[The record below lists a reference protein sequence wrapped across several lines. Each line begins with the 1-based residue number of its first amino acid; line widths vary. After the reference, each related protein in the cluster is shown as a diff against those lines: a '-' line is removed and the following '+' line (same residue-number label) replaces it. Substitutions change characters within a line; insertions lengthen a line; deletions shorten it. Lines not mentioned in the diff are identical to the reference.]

1 MPYPAY
7 PFCFGKMNL
16 IVREF
21 AKIAFD
27 EAGYNVIGFDLNRER
42 IDQLVNNI
50 DKTNEINE
58 KRLLKSKV
66 KFTVDENKLGNATFH
81 IVTVPTPI
89 DEYNKPDFKYIITAS
104 ELLGKIIKKDHIV
117 VYESTVYPGA
127 TEEIAIPI
135 LESISGMKINKDFS
149 VGYSPERIN
158 PADPKHTFEN
168 IKKIVSASNSIALQ
182 KIEQVYSD
190 VVKAGIYTTS
200 TIKVAEAAKVI
211 ENTQRDLNI
220 AFMNELVK
228 IFNAM
233 ELNTYEVL
241 EAASTKWNFL
251 NFRPGLV
258 GGHCIGVDPYYLIH
272 KSQQVGI
279 IPDLLLSSRKIN
291 DSMSDYFANNILNI
305 LNYNK
310 IDMVSAKILILGI
323 TFKEDCP
330 DTRNSKVVD
339 LINEIKSF
347 RSKVDVYDPIANKH
361 EIRKEFDID
370 LIDKPKVNTYE
381 LVVIAVGH
389 QFFKNLGGKK
399 IRDFCK
405 KNGIIFDLKNTI
417 PKNETDYSL

>member
-1 MPYPAY
+1 MKKPTISVIGLGYVGLP
-7 PFCFGKMNL
+7 
-16 IVREF
+16 VS
-21 AKIAFD
+21 IAFD
-27 EAGYNVIGFDLNRER
+27 EAGYNVIGFDLNKER

-58 KRLLKSKV
+58 KRLLKSKI
-66 KFTVDENKLGNATFH
+66 KFTVDENELGNATFH

-89 DEYNKPDFKYIITAS
+89 DEYNKPDFKYIIIAS
-104 ELLGKIIKKDHIV
+104 ELMGKIIKKDHIV

-168 IKKIVSASNSIALQ
+168 IKKIVSASNSIALE
-182 KIEQVYSD
+182 KIEKVYAD
-190 VVKAGIYTTS
+190 VVKAGIFSTS

-305 LNYNK
+305 LNDNK
-310 IDMVSAKILILGI
+310 IDIVSAKILILGI

-347 RSKVDVYDPIANKH
+347 RSKVDVYDPIANKN

-389 QFFKNLGGKK
+389 QLFKNLGGKK
-399 IRDFCK
+399 IRTFCK

>member
-1 MPYPAY
+1 MKKPTISVIGLGYVGLP
-7 PFCFGKMNL
+7 
-16 IVREF
+16 VS
-21 AKIAFD
+21 IAFD
-27 EAGYNVIGFDLNRER
+27 EAGYNVIGFDLNKER

-58 KRLLKSKV
+58 KRLLKSKI
-66 KFTVDENKLGNATFH
+66 KFTVDENELGNATFH

-89 DEYNKPDFKYIITAS
+89 DEYNKPDFKYIIIAS
-104 ELLGKIIKKDHIV
+104 ELMGKIIKKDHIV

-135 LESISGMKINKDFS
+135 LENISGMKINKDFS

-168 IKKIVSASNSIALQ
+168 IKKIVSASNSIALE
-182 KIEQVYSD
+182 KIEKVYAD
-190 VVKAGIYTTS
+190 VVKAGIFSTS

-305 LNYNK
+305 LNDNK
-310 IDMVSAKILILGI
+310 IDIVNAKILILGI

-347 RSKVDVYDPIANKH
+347 RSKVDVYDPIANKN

-370 LIDKPKVNTYE
+370 LVDKPKVNTYE

-389 QFFKNLGGKK
+389 QLFKNLGGKK
-399 IRDFCK
+399 IRTFCK

>member
-1 MPYPAY
+1 MKKPTISVIGLGYVGLP
-7 PFCFGKMNL
+7 
-16 IVREF
+16 VS
-21 AKIAFD
+21 IAFD
-27 EAGYNVIGFDLNRER
+27 EAGYNVIGFDLNKER

-66 KFTVDENKLGNATFH
+66 KFTVDENELGNATFH

-104 ELLGKIIKKDHIV
+104 EFLGKIIKKDHIV

-135 LESISGMKINKDFS
+135 LESISGMKINKDFF

-168 IKKIVSASNSIALQ
+168 IKKIVSASNPIALE

-190 VVKAGIYTTS
+190 VVQAGIYTTS
-200 TIKVAEAAKVI
+200 SIKVAEAAKVI

-291 DSMSDYFANNILNI
+291 DRMSDYIANKVLNI
-305 LNYNK
+305 LNDNK
-310 IDMVSAKILILGI
+310 IDMVNAKILILGI

-330 DTRNSKVVD
+330 DTRNSKVVN

-347 RSKVDVYDPIANKH
+347 RSKVDVYDPVANKN

-370 LIDKPKVNTYE
+370 LIDNPKVNTYE

-399 IRDFCK
+399 IRNFCK
-405 KNGIIFDLKNTI
+405 TNGIIFDLKNTI

>member
-1 MPYPAY
+1 MKKPTISVIGLGYVGLP
-7 PFCFGKMNL
+7 
-16 IVREF
+16 VS
-21 AKIAFD
+21 IAFD
-27 EAGYNVIGFDLNRER
+27 EAGYNVIGFDLNKER

-58 KRLLKSKV
+58 KRLLKSKI
-66 KFTVDENKLGNATFH
+66 KFTVDENELGNATFH

-89 DEYNKPDFKYIITAS
+89 DEYNKPDFKYIIIAS
-104 ELLGKIIKKDHIV
+104 ELMGKIIKKDHIV

-168 IKKIVSASNSIALQ
+168 IKKIVSASNSIALE
-182 KIEQVYSD
+182 KIEKVYAD
-190 VVKAGIYTTS
+190 VVKAGIFSTS

-305 LNYNK
+305 LNDNK
-310 IDMVSAKILILGI
+310 IDIVSAKILILGI

-347 RSKVDVYDPIANKH
+347 RSKVDVYDPIANKN

-370 LIDKPKVNTYE
+370 LIDKPKVNKYE

-389 QFFKNLGGKK
+389 QLFKNLGGKK
-399 IRDFCK
+399 IRTFCK

-417 PKNETDYSL
+417 PKNESDYSL

>member
-1 MPYPAY
+1 MKKPTISVIGLGYVGLP
-7 PFCFGKMNL
+7 
-16 IVREF
+16 VS
-21 AKIAFD
+21 IAFD
-27 EAGYNVIGFDLNRER
+27 EAGYNVIGFDLNKER

-58 KRLLKSKV
+58 KRLLKSKI
-66 KFTVDENKLGNATFH
+66 KFTVDENELRNATFH

-89 DEYNKPDFKYIITAS
+89 DEYNKPDFKYIIIAS
-104 ELLGKIIKKDHIV
+104 ELMGKIIKKDHIV

-168 IKKIVSASNSIALQ
+168 IKKIVSASNSIALE
-182 KIEQVYSD
+182 KIEKVYAD
-190 VVKAGIYTTS
+190 VVKAGIFSTS

-305 LNYNK
+305 LNDNK
-310 IDMVSAKILILGI
+310 IDIVSAKILILGI

-347 RSKVDVYDPIANKH
+347 RSKVDVYDPIANKN

-389 QFFKNLGGKK
+389 QLFKNLGGKK
-399 IRDFCK
+399 IRTFCK

>member
-1 MPYPAY
+1 MKKPTISVIGLGYVGLP
-7 PFCFGKMNL
+7 
-16 IVREF
+16 VS
-21 AKIAFD
+21 IAFD
-27 EAGYNVIGFDLNRER
+27 EAGYNVIGFDLNKER

-58 KRLLKSKV
+58 KRLLKSKI
-66 KFTVDENKLGNATFH
+66 KFTVDENELGNATFH

-89 DEYNKPDFKYIITAS
+89 DEYNKPDFKYIIIAS
-104 ELLGKIIKKDHIV
+104 ELMGKIIKKDHIV

-168 IKKIVSASNSIALQ
+168 IKKIVSASNSIALE
-182 KIEQVYSD
+182 KIEKVYAD
-190 VVKAGIYTTS
+190 VVKAGIFSTS

-305 LNYNK
+305 LNDNK
-310 IDMVSAKILILGI
+310 IDIVSAKILILGI

-347 RSKVDVYDPIANKH
+347 RSKVDVYDPIANKN

-370 LIDKPKVNTYE
+370 LIDKPKVNKYE

-389 QFFKNLGGKK
+389 QLFKNLGGKK
-399 IRDFCK
+399 IRTFCK

>member
-1 MPYPAY
+1 MKKPTISVIGLGYVGLP
-7 PFCFGKMNL
+7 
-16 IVREF
+16 VS
-21 AKIAFD
+21 IAFD
-27 EAGYNVIGFDLNRER
+27 EAGYNVIGFDLNKER
-42 IDQLVNNI
+42 IDQLINNI

-66 KFTVDENKLGNATFH
+66 RFTFDENELGKATFH

-104 ELLGKIIKKDHIV
+104 ELLGKIIKKNHIV

-168 IKKIVSASNSIALQ
+168 IKKIVSASNSIALG

-291 DSMSDYFANNILNI
+291 DRMSDYIANKILNI
-305 LNYNK
+305 LNDNK
-310 IDMVSAKILILGI
+310 IDMVNAKILILGI

-347 RSKVDVYDPIANKH
+347 RSKVDVYDPFANKN
-361 EIRKEFDID
+361 EIRKFSWKKKSNVDPNDCAAHGALHTTGNAISALESR
-370 LIDKPKVNTYE
+370 
-381 LVVIAVGH
+381 LV
-389 QFFKNLGGKK
+389 
-399 IRDFCK
+399 
-405 KNGIIFDLKNTI
+405 
-417 PKNETDYSL
+417 E

>member
-1 MPYPAY
+1 MVDND
-7 PFCFGKMNL
+7 GKL
-16 IVREF
+16 EGGAERPGKDF
-21 AKIAFD
+21 YKS
-27 EAGYNVIGFDLNRER
+27 EA
-42 IDQLVNNI
+42 
-50 DKTNEINE
+50 
-58 KRLLKSKV
+58 
-66 KFTVDENKLGNATFH
+66 
-81 IVTVPTPI
+81 
-89 DEYNKPDFKYIITAS
+89 
-104 ELLGKIIKKDHIV
+104 
-117 VYESTVYPGA
+117 
-127 TEEIAIPI
+127 EIAYI
-135 LESISGMKINKDFS
+135 KAVNK
-149 VGYSPERIN
+149 
-158 PADPKHTFEN
+158 
-168 IKKIVSASNSIALQ
+168 
-182 KIEQVYSD
+182 
-190 VVKAGIYTTS
+190 S
-200 TIKVAEAAKVI
+200 TKKVAEAAKVI

-291 DSMSDYFANNILNI
+291 DRMSDYIANKILNI
-305 LNYNK
+305 LNDNK
-310 IDMVSAKILILGI
+310 IDMVNAKILILGI

-339 LINEIKSF
+339 LVNEIKSF
-347 RSKVDVYDPIANKH
+347 RSEVDVYDPIANKN

-370 LIDKPKVNTYE
+370 LIDKPKMYTYE

-399 IRDFCK
+399 IRTFCK
-405 KNGIIFDLKNTI
+405 KTGIIFDLKNTI

>member
-1 MPYPAY
+1 MKKPTISVIGLGYVGLP
-7 PFCFGKMNL
+7 
-16 IVREF
+16 VS
-21 AKIAFD
+21 IAFD
-27 EAGYNVIGFDLNRER
+27 EAGYNVIGFDLNKER

-66 KFTVDENKLGNATFH
+66 KFTVDENELGNATFH

-168 IKKIVSASNSIALQ
+168 IKKIVSASNSIALET
-182 KIEQVYSD
+182 IEKVYAD

-305 LNYNK
+305 LNDNK

-347 RSKVDVYDPIANKH
+347 RSKVDVYDPIANKN

-399 IRDFCK
+399 
-405 KNGIIFDLKNTI
+405 NSYL
-417 PKNETDYSL
+417 L

>member
-1 MPYPAY
+1 MKKPTISVIGLGYVGLP
-7 PFCFGKMNL
+7 
-16 IVREF
+16 VS
-21 AKIAFD
+21 IAFD
-27 EAGYNVIGFDLNRER
+27 EAGYNVIGFDLNKER
-42 IDQLVNNI
+42 IYQLVNNI

-66 KFTVDENKLGNATFH
+66 KFTVDENELKKATFH

-104 ELLGKIIKKDHIV
+104 ELLGKIINKNHIV

-168 IKKIVSASNSIALQ
+168 IKKIVSASNSIALG

-190 VVKAGIYTTS
+190 VVKGGIYTTR

-291 DSMSDYFANNILNI
+291 DSMSDYIANKILNI
-305 LNYNK
+305 LNDNK
-310 IDMVSAKILILGI
+310 IDMVNAKILILGI

-347 RSKVDVYDPIANKH
+347 RSKVDVYDPVANKN

-370 LIDKPKVNTYE
+370 LIDNPKVNTYE

-389 QFFKNLGGKK
+389 QFFKNFGGKK
-399 IRDFCK
+399 IRNFCK
-405 KNGIIFDLKNTI
+405 KNGIVFDLKNTI

>member
-1 MPYPAY
+1 MKKPTISVIGLGYVGLP
-7 PFCFGKMNL
+7 
-16 IVREF
+16 VS
-21 AKIAFD
+21 IAFD
-27 EAGYNVIGFDLNRER
+27 EAGYNVIGFDLNKER
-42 IDQLVNNI
+42 IDQLVNHI

-58 KRLLKSKV
+58 KRLIKSNV
-66 KFTVDENKLGNATFH
+66 RFTVDENELGNATFH

-104 ELLGKIIKKDHIV
+104 ELLGKIIKKNHIV

-168 IKKIVSASNSIALQ
+168 IKKIVSASNSIALG

-190 VVKAGIYTTS
+190 VVKGGIYTTR

-251 NFRPGLV
+251 NFSPGLV

-291 DSMSDYFANNILNI
+291 DRMSDYIANKILNI
-305 LNYNK
+305 LNDNK
-310 IDMVSAKILILGI
+310 IDMVNAKILILGV

-347 RSKVDVYDPIANKH
+347 RSKVDVFDPIANKN

-370 LIDKPKVNTYE
+370 LIDKPKINTYE

-399 IRDFCK
+399 IRTFCK
-405 KNGIIFDLKNTI
+405 KTGIIFDLKNTI

>member
-1 MPYPAY
+1 MKKPTISVIGLGYVGLP
-7 PFCFGKMNL
+7 
-16 IVREF
+16 VS
-21 AKIAFD
+21 IAFD
-27 EAGYNVIGFDLNRER
+27 EAGYNVIGFDLNKER
-42 IDQLVNNI
+42 IDQLLNNI

-58 KRLLKSKV
+58 KRLIKSKV
-66 KFTVDENKLGNATFH
+66 KFTFDENELGNASFH

-89 DEYNKPDFKYIITAS
+89 DEYNKPDFKYIISAS
-104 ELLGKIIKKDHIV
+104 ELLGKLIKKDHIV

-168 IKKIVSASNSIALQ
+168 IKKIVSASNSIALET
-182 KIEQVYSD
+182 IEKVYAD
-190 VVKAGIYTTS
+190 VVKAGIFSAS

-305 LNYNK
+305 LNDNK

-323 TFKEDCP
+323 TFKENCP

-347 RSKVDVYDPIANKH
+347 RSKVDVYDPIANKN

-389 QFFKNLGGKK
+389 QFFKNIGGKK
-399 IRDFCK
+399 IRTFCK
-405 KNGIIFDLKNTI
+405 KTGIIFDLKNTI